1 MSIVYIE
8 YWKITACSQSFYH
21 NNGHFQYFAG
31 NRNVACNYRLKTKKS
46 AYKLCTVY
54 STYYLLQVVGEKV
67 IKPNVIKTNLMSHQ
81 ISAML
86 NENIVTAF

>member
-1 MSIVYIE
+1 
-8 YWKITACSQSFYH
+8 
-21 NNGHFQYFAG
+21 
-31 NRNVACNYRLKTKKS
+31 
-46 AYKLCTVY
+46 VY